1 MNKTKAIKYAML
13 TLAIINIAD
22 LIYTVLA
29 IHAWNSLG
37 INGIN
42 KELNIISRNIMQ
54 NYGISVWIILK
65 CMISSI
71 CLLFFKVSSKSQR

>member
-1 MNKTKAIKYAML
+1 MNKTKTIKYAML

-22 LIYTVLA
+22 LIYTVSA

-37 INGIN
+37 IDGIN
-42 KELNIISRNIMQ
+42 KELNIICRNIMQ

-65 CMISSI
+65 CMTSLT
-71 CLLFFKVSSKSQR
+71 CLLFLKVPS

>member
-42 KELNIISRNIMQ
+42 KELNIITRNIMQ

-71 CLLFFKVSSKSQR
+71 CLLFLKVPS